1 MLLLY
6 NLEPVLSEE
15 VQPGTRYI
23 LLSSAQEQIYLL
35 EDCDIKYI
43 SIFGRPHNYGMFAC
57 SVDSV
62 DKQPSSTTAFT
73 RCPSIDGMFKH
84 APDCT
89 ENADLI
95 IDWSI

>member
-35 EDCDIKYI
+35 EDYVLTYI
-43 SIFGRPHNYGMFAC
+43 RIFGRPHNYGMFSC
-57 SVDSV
+57 SIDSV
-62 DKQPSSTTAFT
+62 DKHPSNTTAFT
-73 RCPSIDGMFKH
+73 RCPYIDGMFKH
-84 APDCT
+84 APDCVK
-89 ENADLI
+89 NADLV

>member
-35 EDCDIKYI
+35 EDCVLKYI
-43 SIFGRPHNYGMFAC
+43 RIFGRPHNYGIFSC
-57 SVDSV
+57 SIDST
-62 DKQPSSTTAFT
+62 DKQPPNATAFT
-73 RCPSIDGMFKH
+73 RCPYIDGMFKH
-84 APDCT
+84 APDCVK
-89 ENADLI
+89 NADLV